1 MEIGFGPATAMCN
14 LSDEIKK
21 GTKEK
26 RKRNLEKKTNRAKK
40 NSEKNRNRIKTTKKH
55 EKNES
60 AKKKDGQNK
69 TGSPINFFIRYIY
82 GYKYYT

>member
-40 NSEKNRNRIKTTKKH
+40 T
-55 EKNES
+55 
-60 AKKKDGQNK
+60 AKRTE
-69 TGSPINFFIRYIY
+69 TG
-82 GYKYYT
+82 